1 MTKIDAILKAR
12 KQQFANYISAN
23 NYMYG
28 HMVYIKL
35 LESASS
41 KEQAIEIFCN
51 AMADYNLN
59 DWVFDEIESTCRIV
73 LKNF

>member
-1 MTKIDAILKAR
+1 MTKIDVILKAR
-12 KQQFANYISAN
+12 KQQFENYISAN

-35 LESASS
+35 LENASS
-41 KEQAIEIFCN
+41 KEQALEIFCN
-51 AMADYNLN
+51 AMADYNLD

>member
-1 MTKIDAILKAR
+1 MTKVDVILKAR
-12 KQQFANYISAN
+12 RQQFENYISAN

-28 HMVYIKL
+28 YMVYIKI
-35 LESASS
+35 LENASS

-59 DWVFDEIESTCRIV
+59 DWVFDEIESTCRMV
-73 LKNF
+73 LNNF

>member
-1 MTKIDAILKAR
+1 MIKIDVILKAR

-35 LESASS
+35 LENASS
-41 KEQAIEIFCN
+41 KEQALEIFCN

>member
-1 MTKIDAILKAR
+1 MTKVDAILKAR

-35 LESASS
+35 LENASS

-59 DWVFDEIESTCRIV
+59 DWVFDEIENTCRIV